1 MATEF
6 IRIGFLLAIFAAAF
20 LLFQTVGR
28 VVAER
33 RAHIVATNRRMTMI
47 QMGAERDE
55 LYGEL
60 VKNRPREHEALPGFL
75 RRLVLGFEHSVYA
88 SGISWSISQVVTAM
102 GVGVGILM
110 VVALALALGTG
121 ASLNFGTVQ
130 ICFIFALAAGA
141 LLPFLVLQRLAAN
154 RRKTM
159 EKQFPVALDIFVR
172 ALRAGHPVA
181 AAIDLLTQEM
191 EDPIGSEFGV
201 VSDEVT
207 YGASLTDALAA
218 MAERWQLDDLRM
230 FVVSLTVQ
238 QETGGNL
245 AEILENLSGVIR
257 ERAALYMKVRAL
269 SSEGRMTAWMLS
281 VLPVFAFVMTF
292 LGSPEFYLDVADDP
306 IFIWGWVFLLTLY
319 VVGVFVMRKMIDL
332 KV

>member
-1 MATEF
+1 MTTEF
-6 IRIGFLLAIFAAAF
+6 IRIAFLLAIFAAAF

-28 VVAER
+28 VLAER

-47 QMGAERDE
+47 QMGTSRDD

-60 VKNRPREHEALPGFL
+60 VKNRPREHRALPGML
-75 RRLVLGFEHSVYA
+75 RDLVVAFEHSVYA
-88 SGISWSISQVVTAM
+88 SGISWSLSQVLTAM
-102 GVGVGILM
+102 AVGVAIIL
-110 VVALALALGTG
+110 VIALAIALGTG
-121 ASLNFGTVQ
+121 AELSFGTVQ
-130 ICFIFALAAGA
+130 ICLIFALAAGA
-141 LLPFLVLQRLAAN
+141 LLPFLILQRMAAG

-159 EKQFPVALDIFVR
+159 EKQFPIALDIFVR

-207 YGASLTDALAA
+207 YGADLTTALEA
-218 MAERWQLDDLRM
+218 MAERWQLDDMRM

-245 AEILENLSGVIR
+245 AEILENLSNVIR
-257 ERAALYMKVRAL
+257 ERASLYMKVRAL

-292 LGSPEFYLDVADDP
+292 LGSPDFYLDVADDP
-306 IFIWGWVFLLTLY
+306 LFIFGWIFLLTLY
-319 VVGVFVMRKMIDL
+319 VVGIVVMRKMIDL

>member
-1 MATEF
+1 MATEI
-6 IRIGFLLAIFAAAF
+6 IRIVFLLAIFAAAF

-33 RAHIVATNRRMTMI
+33 RAHLTATNRRMTMI
-47 QMGAERDE
+47 QMGTTRDD

-60 VKNRPREHEALPGFL
+60 IKNRPREHSALPGFL
-75 RRLVLGFEHSVYA
+75 RRIAVGFEHSVYA
-88 SGISWSISQVVTAM
+88 SGVSWSISQVLTAM
-102 GVGVGILM
+102 AVGVALLLVI
-110 VVALALALGTG
+110 ALALALGAG
-121 ASLNFGTVQ
+121 AELSFGTVQ
-130 ICFIFALAAGA
+130 ICLIFAIAAGA
-141 LLPFLVLQRLAAN
+141 LLPYLVLQRLAAR
-154 RRKTM
+154 RRKTI

-181 AAIDLLTQEM
+181 SAIDLLTQEM
-191 EDPIGSEFGV
+191 EDPIGSEFGI

-207 YGASLTDALAA
+207 YGADLTQALES
-218 MAERWQLDDLRM
+218 MADRWQLEDMRM

-245 AEILENLSGVIR
+245 AEILENLSNVIR
-257 ERAALYMKVRAL
+257 ERASLYMKVRAL

-281 VLPVFAFVMTF
+281 ILPVVAFVMTF
-292 LGSPEFYLDVADDP
+292 LGSPDFYLDVADDP
-306 IFIWGWVFLLTLY
+306 IFIFGWIFLLILY
-319 VVGVFVMRKMIDL
+319 AVGVYAMRKMIDL